1 MLKED
6 RGDIEYVI
14 VLRGSCLDALPEAEW
29 DSPVDRLGP
38 VNSFVTYSDVSPE
51 ERRLRRLVRGDA
63 SRGCRRT
70 GCWRV

>member
-1 MLKED
+1 MLEVD

-14 VLRGSCLDALPEAEW
+14 VPRGSCLDALPEPEW
-29 DSPVDRLGP
+29 DSPVDRLGA
-38 VNSFVTYSDVSPE
+38 VNSFVIYSDVSPE

-63 SRGCRRT
+63 SRGCRRI